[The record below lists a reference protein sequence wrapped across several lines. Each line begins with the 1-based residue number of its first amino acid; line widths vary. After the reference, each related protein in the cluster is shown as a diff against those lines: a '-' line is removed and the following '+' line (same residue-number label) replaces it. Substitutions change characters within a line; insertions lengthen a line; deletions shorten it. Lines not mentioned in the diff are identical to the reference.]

1 MAKRELLATIRDR
14 YRASS
19 KNDKTRILDEFV
31 AVTGHH
37 RKHAIRRA
45 ARCIV
50 WQRASGPR
58 ADSGHQSTL
67 VVASLYPSHDLD
79 WFEAAL
85 MVMDL
90 NQYSIAAAQPGLAV
104 ERVMN
109 LWLGFL
115 LLKNNLESRNPY
127 ENTTMDSIKQSP
139 PPAAQGLSVVIARSA
154 ATWQSR

>member
-1 MAKRELLATIRDR
+1 MSKMAKRELLATIRDR

-58 ADSGHQSTL
+58 PILGIRARCSSEPIPKSRFGL
-67 VVASLYPSHDLD
+67 V
-79 WFEAAL
+79 
-85 MVMDL
+85 
-90 NQYSIAAAQPGLAV
+90 
-104 ERVMN
+104 
-109 LWLGFL
+109 
-115 LLKNNLESRNPY
+115 
-127 ENTTMDSIKQSP
+127 
-139 PPAAQGLSVVIARSA
+139 
-154 ATWQSR
+154 